1 MAESARDV
9 VRLLA
14 TRGLDPR
21 LERFSGT
28 YRFDVEGAGTWR
40 VAVDHGA
47 MTVTE
52 GEGAADCTIRCDEGD
67 FVRIASGRQNLVTAF
82 MQGRVQIEG
91 SMVLAQ
97 KLAGVVG
104 TRPRAA

>member
-1 MAESARDV
+1 MAEGARDV
-9 VRLLA
+9 LQLLA
-14 TRGLDPR
+14 RRGHDPR
-21 LERFSGT
+21 LEDFSGT
-28 YRFDVEGAGTWR
+28 YRFDVEGVGTWR
-40 VAVDHGA
+40 VAVDHGV

-52 GEGAADCTIRCDEGD
+52 GEGAADCTIRCDEDD

-82 MQGRVQIEG
+82 MQGRVQVEG

-104 TRPRAA
+104 TRSRAA